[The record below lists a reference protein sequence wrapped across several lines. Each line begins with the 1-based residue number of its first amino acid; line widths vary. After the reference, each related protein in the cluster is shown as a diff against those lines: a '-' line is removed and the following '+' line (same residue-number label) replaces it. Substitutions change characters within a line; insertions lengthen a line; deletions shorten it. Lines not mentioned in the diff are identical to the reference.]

1 MKARQH
7 TDEDKL
13 SRQHE
18 APQSSRVKFTTYVT
32 FSADPK
38 DLFFQFLEDIKKQK

>member
-1 MKARQH
+1 MKARH
-7 TDEDKL
+7 ITDEDKT
-13 SRQHE
+13 RQHE
-18 APQSSRVKFTTYVT
+18 APEKPNVKFVTYVT